1 MNQNEGMSLSS
12 FFLSYVIPKN
22 KLAQA
27 VDKEVSPE
35 LIHATLKSILDEYL
49 LHKSVSVGDV
59 AFISFNRF
67 FDARMAFHL
76 NLEEDL
82 RGMLIDGIESDYK
95 FSNSLFQNKIN
106 IIRNESFFDLL
117 DYVDLPKNQETKMD
131 QLAHF
136 FIIPIFMLSSKPDV
150 NPTRD
155 FFSIFKTEELYEKV
169 ITSIQTS
176 QLVKDISDRL
186 PNQKFYCGLFEN
198 ESFVSKYILDLRPKI
213 TNISP

>member
-27 VDKEVSPE
+27 LGKEISSE

-49 LHKSVSVGDV
+49 LHKSGSVGDI

-95 FSNSLFQNKIN
+95 FTNSLFQNKIN
-106 IIRNESFFDLL
+106 IIPSECCFDLL
-117 DYVDLPKNQETKMD
+117 DYIDLPKNQETKMD
-131 QLAHF
+131 QSAYC
-136 FIIPIFMLSSKPDV
+136 FIIPIFILSSKPDV

-155 FFSIFKTEELYEKV
+155 LFSIFKTKELYEKV
-169 ITSIQTS
+169 ITSLQTS
-176 QLVKDISDRL
+176 QLVGDISAKV